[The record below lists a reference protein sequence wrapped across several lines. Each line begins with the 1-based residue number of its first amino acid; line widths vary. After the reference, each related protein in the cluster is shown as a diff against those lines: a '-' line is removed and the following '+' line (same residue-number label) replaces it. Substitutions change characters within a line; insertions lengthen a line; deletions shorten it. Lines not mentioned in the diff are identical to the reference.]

1 MFNKKKVVFE
11 SLQKAIK
18 KEVKKQED
26 SACFLLG
33 YQPKFPQK
41 VLDDRSEKE

>member
-1 MFNKKKVVFE
+1 MKIKGLLIIV
-11 SLQKAIK
+11 IK
-18 KEVKKQED
+18 KEVKKQEE

-41 VLDDRSEKE
+41 DLSKHSEQE

>member
-1 MFNKKKVVFE
+1 MSNAKKIVFE
-11 SLQKAIK
+11 NLQKVIK
-18 KEVKKQED
+18 KEVKKQEE

-41 VLDDRSEKE
+41 DLSKHSEQE

>member
-1 MFNKKKVVFE
+1 MSNAKKMFFQN
-11 SLQKAIK
+11 LQKIIK
-18 KEVKKQED
+18 KEVKKQEE

-41 VLDDRSEKE
+41 TLSKHSEQE